1 MRATGTLYMKMEG
14 RVDSFLEVAIS
25 LDCRENSSTFYSSVI
40 RNHDYKCISRH
51 NIKVLIDMLIIIQV
65 NMNWLHSYHT
75 CLSKCFLSPSY
86 INASLK

>member
-51 NIKVLIDMLIIIQV
+51 NVK
-65 NMNWLHSYHT
+65 
-75 CLSKCFLSPSY
+75 F
-86 INASLK
+86 